1 MSYLDTALVLYSLRS
16 LEELGW
22 KILLRLDEVLSLWKQ
37 RCELRSLERDLPN
50 KTQKKNKFIF

>member
-37 RCELRSLERDLPN
+37 RCELRSLERDSPN
-50 KTQKKNKFIF
+50 KTQKKN